1 MIGILEPLMGLLKK
15 SGASSLTI
23 GVLMVHKKKP
33 TTVQAMADDAI
44 EFETRG
50 LVLLIIYPDAGHG
63 SIFQYHSD
71 FVGKVIQFLE

>member
-1 MIGILEPLMGLLKK
+1 
-15 SGASSLTI
+15 
-23 GVLMVHKKKP
+23 
-33 TTVQAMADDAI
+33 MADDAI